1 MTTQSAGRGRV
12 ASVASDDYVIPP
24 PQAMSVDWA
33 RRPVLYLADGR
44 AVVRHAGFRRNEA
57 DMSYGKGGGSA
68 KTPKK
73 SGGKK

>member
-1 MTTQSAGRGRV
+1 M
-12 ASVASDDYVIPP
+12 ASDDYVIPP
-24 PQAMSVDWA
+24 PETMTVEFA

-44 AVVRHAGFRRNEA
+44 AIVRHAGFRSHEA
-57 DMSYGKGGGSA
+57 NMSYGKGSA